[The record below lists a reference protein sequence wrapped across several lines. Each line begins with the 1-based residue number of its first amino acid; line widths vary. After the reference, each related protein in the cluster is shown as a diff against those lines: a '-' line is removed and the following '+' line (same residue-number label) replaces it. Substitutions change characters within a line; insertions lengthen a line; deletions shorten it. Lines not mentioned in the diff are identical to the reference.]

1 MKKLKLLPLFALLA
15 VFTFVSLIVKNA
27 SGDSINERS
36 EMLRTG
42 SFQDIRTY
50 ADSKLTSDNL
60 KRSSVFKQITAEM
73 EYILSDPKVLIK
85 LSGYNVYPDTK

>member
-15 VFTFVSLIVKNA
+15 VFAFVNLFVKNA
-27 SGDSINERS
+27 SGDPINERS

-42 SFQDIRTY
+42 SSQDIRTY
-50 ADSKLTSDNL
+50 ADSKPTSDNL
-60 KRSSVFKQITAEM
+60 NRSSVFKQITAEL

-85 LSGYNVYPDTK
+85 LSGYNIYPDTK

>member
-15 VFTFVSLIVKNA
+15 VFAFVSLIVKNA
-27 SGDSINERS
+27 SGDPVNESS

-42 SFQDIRTY
+42 SSQDIRTY

-60 KRSSVFKQITAEM
+60 NRSSVFKQITAELD
-73 EYILSDPKVLIK
+73 YILSDPKVLIK

>member
-15 VFTFVSLIVKNA
+15 VFAFVSLIVKNA
-27 SGDSINERS
+27 SGDPVNESS

-42 SFQDIRTY
+42 SSQDIRTY

-60 KRSSVFKQITAEM
+60 NRSSVFKQITAEL